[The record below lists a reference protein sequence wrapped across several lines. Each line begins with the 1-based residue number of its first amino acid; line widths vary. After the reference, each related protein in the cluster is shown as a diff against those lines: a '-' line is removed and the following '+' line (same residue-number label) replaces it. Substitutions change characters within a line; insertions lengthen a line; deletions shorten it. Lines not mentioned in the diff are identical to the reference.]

1 LPGRSGSARV
11 RAGRPRRALL
21 AALVAAGWT
30 SGAAWAQGPDRAG
43 IDREIA
49 RAMEAF
55 HVPGVA
61 VAVVKDGER
70 MLARGYGVREIGRPE
85 AVDEDTL
92 FAIASNTKAFTCA
105 ALSLLIEE
113 GRLSWDDRVV
123 DRLPG
128 FQMDDPW
135 VTREVRVRDLVTH
148 RAGLGLGAG
157 DLMWWPPT
165 NFSRAEIV
173 AGIRHLQ
180 PASSFRSRY
189 AYNNVMFVAAGELV
203 AAVSGDSWDDFVRQR
218 VLEPLGM
225 TRTLTTSASLAGEAN
240 RASPHIRLEG
250 VTRAIAPGPF
260 DNAAAAAGIRSSAAD
275 LSRWLRMLL
284 TCSGAGD
291 EERGEGCLLEASSI
305 DEMWTAQIARRP
317 KKPRAGLEKTAS
329 SFVAYGL
336 GFGLRE
342 EGGHKIVSHSGALPG
357 FYSRVS
363 LVPDQGLGLV
373 VLTNQES
380 EPALDSIDRVL
391 RDAFL
396 GPPEPPVDWVQ
407 AFGDAARAEAEEA
420 EAKVAEAA
428 ARRETTSRPSL
439 PLSAYVGRYRDP
451 WYGAA
456 TVEPAGEGLVFT
468 MTRTPHMVAD
478 LEPWQHDTFVARWRQ
493 AFMSDTAP
501 ADAYVTFWIGPE
513 GSVEKVTL
521 KPVSPAID
529 FSFDFQDLELRPVPA
544 DTTDD

>member
-1 LPGRSGSARV
+1 V
-11 RAGRPRRALL
+11 AG
-21 AALVAAGWT
+21 GWT

-49 RAMEAF
+49 RAMETF

-61 VAVVKDGER
+61 VAVVKNGER
-70 MLARGYGVREIGRPE
+70 VLARGYGVREIAKPE

-92 FAIASNTKAFTCA
+92 FAIASNSKAFTCA
-105 ALSLLIEE
+105 ALSLLVEE
-113 GRLSWDDRVV
+113 GKLGWDDRVV

-165 NFSRAEIV
+165 TFSRSEIV
-173 AGIRHLQ
+173 AGIRHLR
-180 PASSFRSRY
+180 PASSIRSRY

-203 AAVSGDSWDDFVRQR
+203 AAISGESWDDFVHRR
-218 VLEPLGM
+218 ILEPLGM
-225 TRTLTTSASLAGEAN
+225 TRTLSTSASLAGETN
-240 RASPHIRLEG
+240 RASPHIRLDG
-250 VTRAIAPGPF
+250 ATRAIAPGPF

-284 TCSGAGD
+284 ICSGTGE

-305 DEMWTAQIARRP
+305 DEMWTTQIARKP
-317 KKPRAGLEKTAS
+317 KKPRAGLEATAS
-329 SFVAYGL
+329 SFSGYGL
-336 GFGLRE
+336 GFGLRDE
-342 EGGHKIVSHSGALPG
+342 RGHKVVSHSGALPG
-357 FYSRVS
+357 FYSRVT

-380 EPALDSIDRVL
+380 EPGLDSIDRVL
-391 RDAFL
+391 QDAFL
-396 GPPEPPVDWVQ
+396 GPPEPPVDWVR

-420 EAKVAEAA
+420 EAKVAEATA
-428 ARRETTSRPSL
+428 HRDTESQPSL

-456 TVEPAGEGLVFT
+456 TVEPSGEGLALT
-468 MTRTPHMVAD
+468 LTRTPHMTAD
-478 LEPWQHDTFVARWRQ
+478 LEHWQHDTFVARWRQ

-501 ADAYVTFWIGPE
+501 ADAYVTFWIGPA

-544 DTTDD
+544 ETTAQ

>member
-1 LPGRSGSARV
+1 MPGSSGSARV
-11 RAGRPRRALL
+11 RPSRPRRVLL
-21 AALVAAGWT
+21 AALVAGGWT
-30 SGAAWAQGPDRAG
+30 AGVAWANGPDLARV
-43 IDREIA
+43 DREIG
-49 RAMEAF
+49 RAMETF

-61 VAVVKDGER
+61 VAVVEDGER
-70 MLARGYGVREIGRPE
+70 VLARGYGVREINRPE

-105 ALSLLIEE
+105 GLSLLIEE
-113 GRLSWDDRVV
+113 GKLSWDDRVV

-128 FQMDDPW
+128 FQMYDPW

-165 NFSRAEIV
+165 TFSRSEIV
-173 AGIRHLQ
+173 AGIRHLR

-189 AYNNVMFVAAGELV
+189 AYNNVMFVAAGELL
-203 AAVSGDSWDDFVRQR
+203 AAVSGESWEDFVRQR
-218 VLEPLGM
+218 ILEPLGM
-225 TRTLTTSASLAGEAN
+225 TRTLSRSASLAGETN
-240 RASPHIRLEG
+240 LASPHIRLDG
-250 VTRAIAPGPF
+250 VTQAIAPGPF

-284 TCSGAGD
+284 TCSGTGD
-291 EERGEGCLLEASSI
+291 EGRKEGCLLEASSI
-305 DEMWTAQIARRP
+305 EEMWTAQIARQP

-329 SFVAYGL
+329 SFSAYGL
-336 GFGLRE
+336 GFGLRDE
-342 EGGHKIVSHSGALPG
+342 RGHKVVSHSGALPG
-357 FYSRVS
+357 FYSRVT

-396 GPPEPPVDWVQ
+396 GPPEPPVDWVE
-407 AFGDAARAEAEEA
+407 AFGEAARTEAEDAEAE
-420 EAKVAEAA
+420 VAEAA
-428 ARRETTSRPSL
+428 ADRQTASQPSL
-439 PLSAYVGRYRDP
+439 PLPAYVGSYRDS

-456 TVEPAGEGLVFT
+456 TVERTGKGLVLT
-468 MTRTPHMVAD
+468 MTRTPLMVAD
-478 LEPWQHDTFVARWRQ
+478 LEPWQHDTFVARWRT

-529 FSFDFQDLELRPVPA
+529 FSFDVQDLELLPVPGE
-544 DTTDD
+544 TTAE